1 MKNNIMEP
9 FSISENNKKDS
20 LTLLKNCGFSPN
32 FFYALEK
39 NVLML
44 GRCSIKKIKSANDII
59 FLQKQ
64 EENCSIKKR
73 IYEAEDKDIFNK
85 RKDENSIYLNY
96 NSNGSINNLSSYTTI
111 PSQDCLNKNL
121 FDIYNQKTKYVSAY
135 KSKHKIKYN
144 KLYEINS
151 LTLNE
156 KNKYKLY
163 HKCCYPGCNRTFSSS
178 GWLKAHL
185 KEHLK
190 QIHNSKY
197 CKLFEKYIL
206 SEKIK
211 YIKKKNNFY
220 FNNTINQ
227 SHISSD
233 NNLNNINI
241 DNTNNNKLL
250 FFNGINSP
258 KPPSPFF
265 ENNNILKGEQ
275 KHFSYYHFNNDNYKG
290 YYYC

>member
-1 MKNNIMEP
+1 
-9 FSISENNKKDS
+9 
-20 LTLLKNCGFSPN
+20 
-32 FFYALEK
+32 
-39 NVLML
+39 ML
-44 GRCSIKKIKSANDII
+44 FRSKIKSANYIKL
-59 FLQKQ
+59 LQKQ
-64 EENCSIKKR
+64 DENIKIKK

-85 RKDENSIYLNY
+85 SKNEINNSLYLNY
-96 NSNGSINNLSSYTTI
+96 YSNGSTNNLSSYTTI

-121 FDIYNQKTKYVSAY
+121 FDIYNQKNKYVSAY
-135 KSKHKIKYN
+135 KSKHKKKYI

-151 LTLNE
+151 LTLKE

-211 YIKKKNNFY
+211 YINKKNNFY
-220 FNNTINQ
+220 INNNGINK
-227 SHISSD
+227 SN
-233 NNLNNINI
+233 NNLDINCNI
-241 DNTNNNKLL
+241 DNANNRLL
-250 FFNGINSP
+250 FFTGISSS
-258 KPPSPFF
+258 KTLSPFL
-265 ENNNILKGEQ
+265 ESDNILKGEQ
-275 KHFSYYHFNNDNYKG
+275 KPFSFYHFNNDNYKG